1 MVTSEGRLILVG
13 STNGDFNNQL
23 NQGTRDM
30 LLHSVSL
37 VDAHRVISLSEDF
50 VVENVSI
57 DSPIATINAIDP
69 FESSDDSSS
78 DVNHLTYSLT
88 PGPVI
93 LTTFL
98 YSRWKSAYA
107 G

>member
-1 MVTSEGRLILVG
+1 
-13 STNGDFNNQL
+13 
-23 NQGTRDM
+23 M
-30 LLHSVSL
+30 LLHGVSL
-37 VDAHRVISLSEDF
+37 VDAHRDISLSEDF

-69 FESSDDSSS
+69 FESSDDSYS

-88 PGPVI
+88 LAGI
-93 LTTFL
+93 LTIFL
-98 YSRWKSAYA
+98 CSRWKSAYA